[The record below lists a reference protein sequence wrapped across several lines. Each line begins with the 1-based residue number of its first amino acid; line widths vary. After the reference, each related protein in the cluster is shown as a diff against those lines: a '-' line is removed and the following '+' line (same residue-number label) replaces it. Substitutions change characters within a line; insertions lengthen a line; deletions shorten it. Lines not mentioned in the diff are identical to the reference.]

1 MMSEVPYILIVDDE
15 SDSLT
20 FLFDLL
26 HNEGYRVIPK
36 SNAFEALDEIS
47 RSRPWLVISDL
58 RMPDLDGLELL
69 ERVKKTSPQ
78 TRVILLTA
86 YGTKDLAGEVT
97 RRGGEAVLLK
107 PSTNAEILGAVRKAL
122 ESSLPK
128 P

>member
-1 MMSEVPYILIVDDE
+1 MTSEPPYILIVDDE

-36 SNAFEALDEIS
+36 SGALEALSEIA
-47 RSRPWLVISDL
+47 RRRPWLVISDL
-58 RMPDLDGLELL
+58 RMPDVDGLELL
-69 ERVKKTSPQ
+69 DRIRKEAPQ

-86 YGTKDLAGEVT
+86 YGTKDLAKDVA

-107 PSTNAEILGAVRKAL
+107 PSTNTEILRAVRKAL
-122 ESSLPK
+122 EDPLPK
-128 P
+128 S

>member
-1 MMSEVPYILIVDDE
+1 MMSEPPYILVVDDE

-36 SNAFEALDEIS
+36 SGAFDALAEVS
-47 RSRPWLVISDL
+47 RSRPWLLISDL
-58 RMPDLDGLELL
+58 RMPDLDGMELL
-69 ERVKKTSPQ
+69 ERVKKVSPQ

-86 YGTKDLAGEVT
+86 YGTKDLAREVA

-122 ESSLPK
+122 EPPLPK
-128 P
+128 L